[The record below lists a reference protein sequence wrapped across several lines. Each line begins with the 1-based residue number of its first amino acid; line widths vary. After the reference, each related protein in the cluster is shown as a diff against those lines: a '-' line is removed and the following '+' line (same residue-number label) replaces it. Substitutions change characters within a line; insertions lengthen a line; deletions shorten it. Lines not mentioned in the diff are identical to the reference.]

1 MASFLSIE
9 MHFPLDSVE
18 SYHQLDKCSYYHTN
32 RLLDVMAETV
42 EETLGLK
49 RLVDFDMFYSMV
61 DFNITTISPIRR
73 EHVYDMSGRQS
84 ISLVIRNNQ
93 SVNYNSKE
101 FLAKIMVLKLK
112 FDGALMFS

>member
-9 MHFPLDSVE
+9 MHLPLDSVE
-18 SYHQLDKCSYYHTN
+18 RYYQLDNYAYYQTN

-49 RLVDFDMFYSMV
+49 RLVDFDMFYSIV
-61 DFNITTISPIRR
+61 DFNVTTDRR
-73 EHVYDMSGRQS
+73 ERAYDMSGRQA
-84 ISLVIRNNQ
+84 ISLVFRNNQ

-101 FLAKIMVLKLK
+101 FLASIMSLKLK
-112 FDGALMFS
+112 FDGAIMFP